1 MKIKVR
7 INIEV
12 LICLQWRG
20 GGLGKISGR
29 TPKHRNKVAG
39 AANGCEECNLAS
51 VLIPVLGGVTL
62 ALYSIH
68 ID

>member
-7 INIEV
+7 INIEL

-20 GGLGKISGR
+20 GGLGKIRGR

-39 AANGCEECNLAS
+39 AADGREECDFAS
-51 VLIPVLGGVTL
+51 ILIPVLGGVTL